1 MLYPMSGAA
10 GALWAAGRL
19 QVLEERLI
27 NVRLVR
33 FLDVATHRL
42 ERPPGNPEVL
52 FAALSR

>member
-33 FLDVATHRL
+33 FLDVATHWL
-42 ERPPGNPEVL
+42 GRPPGHPEVL
-52 FAALSR
+52 FAALPR